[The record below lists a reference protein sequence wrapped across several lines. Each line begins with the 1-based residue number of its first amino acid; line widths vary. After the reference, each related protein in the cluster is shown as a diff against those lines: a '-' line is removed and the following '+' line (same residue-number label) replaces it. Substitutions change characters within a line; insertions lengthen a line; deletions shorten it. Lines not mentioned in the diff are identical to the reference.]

1 MRVRWTSVRGIGKLG
16 MPVDRVHGHCAGK
29 SMTTAVDTNVLLDA
43 IENNPAIMPLCQS
56 QEWIDIALKQ
66 RQDVI
71 ICAVV
76 YGELVP
82 SFDSKADMDAMS
94 LRSIGVALSPIDD
107 AIAYE
112 AGLRWQRY
120 RKSGGTRARLLPD
133 FLIGAHALATADSF
147 LTRDEGFYRSYFPE
161 LQGL

>member
-1 MRVRWTSVRGIGKLG
+1 MI
-16 MPVDRVHGHCAGK
+16 
-29 SMTTAVDTNVLLDA
+29 TAVDTNVLLDA
-43 IENNPAIMPLCQS
+43 IENNPQFAAQS
-56 QEWIDIALKQ
+56 QEWIDIALS
-66 RQDVI
+66 RGDVI

-82 SFDSKADMDAMS
+82 SFDSKADMDAR

-120 RKSGGTRARLLPD
+120 RESGGTRARLLPD

-161 LQGL
+161 LQGG

>member
-1 MRVRWTSVRGIGKLG
+1 
-16 MPVDRVHGHCAGK
+16 
-29 SMTTAVDTNVLLDA
+29 MTIAVDTNVLLDV
-43 IENNPAIMPLCQS
+43 IESNPQFAAQS
-56 QEWIDIALKQ
+56 QEWIDIALS
-66 RQDVI
+66 RGDVI

-82 SFDSKADMDAMS
+82 SFDSKVDMDAR

-107 AIAYE
+107 VIAYE

-120 RKSGGTRARLLPD
+120 RQAGGMRTRLLPD
-133 FLIGAHALATADSF
+133 FLIGAHALGTADTF

>member
-1 MRVRWTSVRGIGKLG
+1 MI
-16 MPVDRVHGHCAGK
+16 
-29 SMTTAVDTNVLLDA
+29 TAVDTNVLLDA
-43 IENNPAIMPLCQS
+43 IENNPQFAAQS
-56 QEWIDIALKQ
+56 QEWIDIALS
-66 RQDVI
+66 RGDES

-82 SFDSKADMDAMS
+82 SFDSKADMDAR

-120 RKSGGTRARLLPD
+120 RESGGTRARLLPD
-133 FLIGAHALATADSF
+133 FLIGAHALVSADTF

-161 LQGL
+161 LQGV

>member
-1 MRVRWTSVRGIGKLG
+1 
-16 MPVDRVHGHCAGK
+16 
-29 SMTTAVDTNVLLDA
+29 MTTAVDTNVLLDV
-43 IENNPAIMPLCQS
+43 IESNPQFAAQS
-56 QEWIDIALKQ
+56 QEWIDIALS
-66 RQDVI
+66 RGNII
-71 ICAVV
+71 ICPVV

-82 SFDSKADMDAMS
+82 AFASKDELDEA
-94 LRSIGVALSPIDD
+94 LESIGVALSAIDD

-112 AGLRWQRY
+112 AGIRWQRY
-120 RKSGGTRARLLPD
+120 RQAGGMRTRILPD

>member
-1 MRVRWTSVRGIGKLG
+1 
-16 MPVDRVHGHCAGK
+16 
-29 SMTTAVDTNVLLDA
+29 MTIAVDTNVLLDV
-43 IENNPAIMPLCQS
+43 IESNPQFAAQS
-56 QEWIDIALKQ
+56 QEWIDIALS
-66 RQDVI
+66 RGDVI

-82 SFDSKADMDAMS
+82 SFDGKVDMDAR

-107 AIAYE
+107 VIAYE

-120 RKSGGTRARLLPD
+120 RQAGGMRTRLLPD
-133 FLIGAHALATADSF
+133 FLIGAHALGTADTF

>member
-1 MRVRWTSVRGIGKLG
+1 
-16 MPVDRVHGHCAGK
+16 
-29 SMTTAVDTNVLLDA
+29 MTTAVDTNVLLDV
-43 IENNPAIMPLCQS
+43 IESNPQFAAQS
-56 QEWIDIALKQ
+56 QEWIDIALS
-66 RQDVI
+66 RGDVI

-82 SFDSKADMDAMS
+82 SFDSKVDMDAR

-120 RKSGGTRARLLPD
+120 RQAGGMRTRLLPD
-133 FLIGAHALATADSF
+133 FLIGAHALGTADTF

-161 LQGL
+161 L

>member
-1 MRVRWTSVRGIGKLG
+1 
-16 MPVDRVHGHCAGK
+16 
-29 SMTTAVDTNVLLDA
+29 MTTAVDTNVLLDV
-43 IENNPAIMPLCQS
+43 IENNPQYAAQS
-56 QEWIDIALKQ
+56 NEWLGIA
-66 RQDVI
+66 RSRGSII

-82 SFDSKADMDAMS
+82 TFGSKSELDDSLS
-94 LRSIGVALSPIDD
+94 SIGVTLSAIDD

-112 AGLRWQRY
+112 AGTRWQRY
-120 RKSGGTRARLLPD
+120 RQAGGMRTRLLPD

>member
-1 MRVRWTSVRGIGKLG
+1 
-16 MPVDRVHGHCAGK
+16 
-29 SMTTAVDTNVLLDA
+29 MTTAVDTNVLLD
-43 IENNPAIMPLCQS
+43 IIQNNPQYATQS
-56 QEWIDIALKQ
+56 EEWLDTALS
-66 RQDVI
+66 RGDVI

-82 SFDSKADMDAMS
+82 SFDSKVEMDAR
-94 LRSIGVALSPIDD
+94 LRAIGVALSPIDD

-112 AGLRWQRY
+112 AGTRWQRY
-120 RKSGGTRARLLPD
+120 RQAGGTRARLLPD
-133 FLIGAHALATADSF
+133 FLIGAHAMATADSF